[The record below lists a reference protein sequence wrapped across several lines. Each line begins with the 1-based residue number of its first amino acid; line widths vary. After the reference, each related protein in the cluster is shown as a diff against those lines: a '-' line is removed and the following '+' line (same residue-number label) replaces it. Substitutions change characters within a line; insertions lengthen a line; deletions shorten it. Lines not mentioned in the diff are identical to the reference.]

1 MVLIQNNLINKNRI
15 YSFVYAAR
23 SKKVKFNHGRNLDEI
38 RPDFIWSCGIL
49 FLHAFS
55 CKLTHARYDL
65 KAHPFTVLTLADY
78 NFCQMGENR
87 QE

>member
-1 MVLIQNNLINKNRI
+1 M
-15 YSFVYAAR
+15 
-23 SKKVKFNHGRNLDEI
+23 KFNHGRNLVQI

-65 KAHPFTVLTLADY
+65 KAHPFTVLTLTDY
-78 NFCQMGENR
+78 NLPMGENR
-87 QE
+87 RE